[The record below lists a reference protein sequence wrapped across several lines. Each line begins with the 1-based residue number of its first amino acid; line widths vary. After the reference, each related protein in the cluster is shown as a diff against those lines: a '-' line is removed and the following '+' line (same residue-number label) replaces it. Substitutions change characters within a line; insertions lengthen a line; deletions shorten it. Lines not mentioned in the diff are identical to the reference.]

1 MDKTPIIER
10 DLLDYLNE
18 LFPNNCPN
26 EMMSDRQIWM
36 AVGSRLV
43 VRKLEQEFEIQNE
56 NILS

>member
-1 MDKTPIIER
+1 MDKTPIIEQ